1 NKRRSIMKLNN
12 PLEVATITTN
22 VLAHYIY
29 QAISDLDKEDL
40 IKYDNVDYIKDYLDS
55 SIDSLGT
62 DSFYSSVLNSFY
74 GMNHDYGHDYFDTEE
89 ELKEY
94 VLKANLYLI
103 NDSLAVDDVSDEYDA
118 CEQALEMLEADRNDN
133 DE

>member
-1 NKRRSIMKLNN
+1 MKYNN
-12 PLEVATITTN
+12 PLEIATITTN
-22 VLAHYIY
+22 VLAHYVY
-29 QAISDLDKEDL
+29 QAISDLDKEYL
-40 IKYDNVDYIKDYLDS
+40 IKYDNVDYIKDYLDC

-118 CEQALEMLEADRNDN
+118 CVQVLEMLEADRNDN

>member
-1 NKRRSIMKLNN
+1 

-22 VLAHYIY
+22 ILANYVY
-29 QAISDLDKEDL
+29 QAISDLDKEYL
-40 IKYDNVDYIKDYLDS
+40 IKYDNVDYIKDYLDNT
-55 SIDSLGT
+55 IDSLGT
-62 DSFYSSVLNSFY
+62 DRFYSSVLNSFY

-103 NDSLAVDDVSDEYDA
+103 NDSLAVDDVADEYDA
-118 CEQALEMLEADRNDN
+118 CEQVLEMLEADRNDS

>member
-1 NKRRSIMKLNN
+1 MKLNN

-22 VLAHYIY
+22 ILANYVY
-29 QAISDLDKEDL
+29 QAISDLDKEYL
-40 IKYDNVDYIKDYLDS
+40 IKYDNVDYIKDYLDNT
-55 SIDSLGT
+55 IDSLGT
-62 DSFYSSVLNSFY
+62 DGFYSSVLNSFY

-103 NDSLAVDDVSDEYDA
+103 NDSLAVDDVADEYDA
-118 CEQALEMLEADRNDN
+118 CEQVLEMLKADRNDN

>member
-1 NKRRSIMKLNN
+1 MKLNN

-22 VLAHYIY
+22 ILAHYVY
-29 QAISDLDKEDL
+29 QAISDLDNEDL
-40 IKYDNVDYIKDYLDS
+40 IKYDNVDSIKDYLDS

>member
-1 NKRRSIMKLNN
+1 MKLNN

-22 VLAHYIY
+22 VLAHYVY
-29 QAISDLDKEDL
+29 QAISDLDKEYL
-40 IKYDNVDYIKDYLDS
+40 IKYDNVDYIKDYLDNA
-55 SIDSLGT
+55 IDSLGT
-62 DSFYSSVLNSFY
+62 DGFYSSVLNSFY

-103 NDSLAVDDVSDEYDA
+103 NNSLAVDDVSDEYDA
-118 CEQALEMLEADRNDN
+118 CEQVLEMLEADRNDN

>member
-1 NKRRSIMKLNN
+1 MKLNN

-22 VLAHYIY
+22 ILAHYVY
-29 QAISDLDKEDL
+29 QAISDLDNEDL
-40 IKYDNVDYIKDYLDS
+40 IEYDNVDSIKDYLDS

-62 DSFYSSVLNSFY
+62 DRFYSSVLNSFY

>member
-1 NKRRSIMKLNN
+1 MKYNN

-22 VLAHYIY
+22 ILANYVY
-29 QAISDLDKEDL
+29 QAISDLDKEYL

-62 DSFYSSVLNSFY
+62 DRFYSSVLNSFY

-103 NDSLAVDDVSDEYDA
+103 NDSLAVDDVADEYDA
-118 CEQALEMLEADRNDN
+118 CEQVLEMLEADRNDN

>member
-1 NKRRSIMKLNN
+1 MKLNN
-12 PLEVATITTN
+12 TLEVATITTN
-22 VLAHYIY
+22 ILANYVY
-29 QAISDLDKEDL
+29 QAISDLDKEYL
-40 IKYDNVDYIKDYLDS
+40 IKYDNVDYIKDYLDNT
-55 SIDSLGT
+55 IDSLGT
-62 DSFYSSVLNSFY
+62 DRFYSSVLNSFY

-103 NDSLAVDDVSDEYDA
+103 NDSLAVDDVADEYDA
-118 CEQALEMLEADRNDN
+118 CEQVLEMLEADRNDS

>member
-1 NKRRSIMKLNN
+1 MKLNN

-22 VLAHYIY
+22 ILANYVY
-29 QAISDLDKEDL
+29 QAISDLDKEYL
-40 IKYDNVDYIKDYLDS
+40 IKYDNVDYIKDYLDNT
-55 SIDSLGT
+55 IDSLGT
-62 DSFYSSVLNSFY
+62 DGFYSSVLNSFY

-103 NDSLAVDDVSDEYDA
+103 NDSLAVDDVADEYDA
-118 CEQALEMLEADRNDN
+118 CEQVLEMLEADRNDN

>member
-1 NKRRSIMKLNN
+1 MKYNN
-12 PLEVATITTN
+12 PLEIANITTD
-22 VLAHYIY
+22 VLADYLY
-29 QAISDLDKEDL
+29 KAISDLDSEDL
-40 IKYDNVDYIKDYLDS
+40 VKFDNADYINDYLDNT
-55 SIDSLGT
+55 IDLLGT
-62 DSFYSSVLNSFY
+62 DNFYTNVLNSYY

-103 NDSLAVDDVSDEYDA
+103 NDSLAVDDVADEYDA
-118 CEQALEMLEADRNDN
+118 CEQVLEMLEADRNDN

>member
-1 NKRRSIMKLNN
+1 MKLNN

-22 VLAHYIY
+22 ILANYVY
-29 QAISDLDKEDL
+29 QAISDLDKEYL
-40 IKYDNVDYIKDYLDS
+40 IKYDNVDYIKDYLDNT
-55 SIDSLGT
+55 IDSLGA
-62 DSFYSSVLNSFY
+62 DRFYSSVLNSFY

-103 NDSLAVDDVSDEYDA
+103 NDSLAVDDVADEYDA
-118 CEQALEMLEADRNDN
+118 CEQVLEMLEADRNDN

>member
-1 NKRRSIMKLNN
+1 MKYNN
-12 PLEVATITTN
+12 PLEIATITTN
-22 VLAHYIY
+22 VLAHYVY
-29 QAISDLDKEDL
+29 QAISDLDKEYL
-40 IKYDNVDYIKDYLDS
+40 IKYDNVDYIKDYLES

-118 CEQALEMLEADRNDN
+118 CVQVLEMLEADKNDN

>member
-1 NKRRSIMKLNN
+1 MKYNN

-22 VLAHYIY
+22 VLAHYVY
-29 QAISDLDKEDL
+29 QAISDLDKEDF
-40 IKYDNVDYIKDYLDS
+40 IKYNNVDSIKDYLDS

-94 VLKANLYLI
+94 VLKSNLYLI
-103 NDSLAVDDVSDEYDA
+103 HDSLAVDDVSDEYDA
-118 CEQALEMLEADRNDN
+118 CEQALEMLEADRNDS

>member
-1 NKRRSIMKLNN
+1 MKLNN

-22 VLAHYIY
+22 ILANYVY
-29 QAISDLDKEDL
+29 QAISDLDKEYL
-40 IKYDNVDYIKDYLDS
+40 IKYDNVDYIKDYLDNT
-55 SIDSLGT
+55 IDSLGT
-62 DSFYSSVLNSFY
+62 DRFYSRVLNSFY

-103 NDSLAVDDVSDEYDA
+103 NDSLAVDDVADEYDA
-118 CEQALEMLEADRNDN
+118 CEQVLEMLEADRNDN

>member
-1 NKRRSIMKLNN
+1 MKYNN
-12 PLEVATITTN
+12 PLEIATITTN
-22 VLAHYIY
+22 VLAHYVY
-29 QAISDLDKEDL
+29 QAISDLDKEYL

-103 NDSLAVDDVSDEYDA
+103 NNSLAVDDVSDEYDA
-118 CEQALEMLEADRNDN
+118 CKQVLEMLEADRNDN

>member
-1 NKRRSIMKLNN
+1 MKLNN

-22 VLAHYIY
+22 VLAHYVY
-29 QAISDLDKEDL
+29 QAISDLDKEDI

-62 DSFYSSVLNSFY
+62 DRFYSSVLNFFY

-118 CEQALEMLEADRNDN
+118 CKQVLEMLEADRNDN

>member
-1 NKRRSIMKLNN
+1 MKLNN

-22 VLAHYIY
+22 VLAHYVY
-29 QAISDLDKEDL
+29 QAISDLDKEYL
-40 IKYDNVDYIKDYLDS
+40 IKYDNIDYIKDYLDNT
-55 SIDSLGT
+55 IDSLGT
-62 DSFYSSVLNSFY
+62 DRFYSSVLNSFY

-103 NDSLAVDDVSDEYDA
+103 NDSLAVDDVADEYDA
-118 CEQALEMLEADRNDN
+118 CEQVLEMLEADRNDN

>member
-1 NKRRSIMKLNN
+1 MKLNN
-12 PLEVATITTN
+12 PLEVAIITTN
-22 VLAHYIY
+22 ILANYVY
-29 QAISDLDKEDL
+29 QAISDLDKEYL
-40 IKYDNVDYIKDYLDS
+40 IKYDNVDYIKDYLDNT
-55 SIDSLGT
+55 IDSLGT
-62 DSFYSSVLNSFY
+62 DRFYSSVLNSFY

-103 NDSLAVDDVSDEYDA
+103 NDSLAVDDVADEYDA
-118 CEQALEMLEADRNDN
+118 CEQVLEMLEADRNDS

>member
-1 NKRRSIMKLNN
+1 MKLNN

-22 VLAHYIY
+22 VLAHYVY
-29 QAISDLDKEDL
+29 QAISDLDKEYL
-40 IKYDNVDYIKDYLDS
+40 IKYDNVDYIKDYLDNT
-55 SIDSLGT
+55 IDSLGT
-62 DSFYSSVLNSFY
+62 DRFYSSVLNSFY

-103 NDSLAVDDVSDEYDA
+103 NDSLAVDDVSDEYYA
-118 CEQALEMLEADRNDN
+118 CKQVLEMLEADRNDN

>member
-1 NKRRSIMKLNN
+1 MKLNN
-12 PLEVATITTN
+12 TLEVATITTN
-22 VLAHYIY
+22 ILANYVY
-29 QAISDLDKEDL
+29 QAISDLDKEYL
-40 IKYDNVDYIKDYLDS
+40 IKYDNVDYIKDYLDNT
-55 SIDSLGT
+55 IDSLGT
-62 DSFYSSVLNSFY
+62 DRFYSSVLNSFY

-103 NDSLAVDDVSDEYDA
+103 NDSLAVDDVADEYDA
-118 CEQALEMLEADRNDN
+118 CEQVLEMLEADRNDN

>member
-1 NKRRSIMKLNN
+1 MKLNN

-22 VLAHYIY
+22 VLAHYVY
-29 QAISDLDKEDL
+29 QAISDLDKEYL
-40 IKYDNVDYIKDYLDS
+40 IKYDNIDYIKDYLDNT
-55 SIDSLGT
+55 IDSLGT
-62 DSFYSSVLNSFY
+62 DRFYSSVLNSFY

-118 CEQALEMLEADRNDN
+118 CKQVLEMLEADRNDN

>member
-1 NKRRSIMKLNN
+1 MKYNN
-12 PLEVATITTN
+12 PLEIANITTD
-22 VLAHYIY
+22 VLADYLY
-29 QAISDLDKEDL
+29 KAISDLDSEDL
-40 IKYDNVDYIKDYLDS
+40 VKFDNADYIKDYLDNT
-55 SIDSLGT
+55 IDLLGT
-62 DSFYSSVLNSFY
+62 DRFYSSVLNSFY

-103 NDSLAVDDVSDEYDA
+103 NDSLAVDDVADEYDA
-118 CEQALEMLEADRNDN
+118 CEQVLEMLEADRNDS

>member
-1 NKRRSIMKLNN
+1 MKYNN
-12 PLEVATITTN
+12 PLEIANITTD
-22 VLAHYIY
+22 VLADYLY
-29 QAISDLDKEDL
+29 KAISDLDSEDL
-40 IKYDNVDYIKDYLDS
+40 VKFDNADYIKDYLDNT
-55 SIDSLGT
+55 IDLLGT
-62 DSFYSSVLNSFY
+62 DNFYTNVLNSYY

-103 NDSLAVDDVSDEYDA
+103 NDSLAVDDVADEYDA
-118 CEQALEMLEADRNDN
+118 CEQVLEMLEADRNDN

>member
-1 NKRRSIMKLNN
+1 MKLNN

-22 VLAHYIY
+22 ILANYVY
-29 QAISDLDKEDL
+29 QAISDLDKEYL
-40 IKYDNVDYIKDYLDS
+40 IKYDNVDYIKDYLDNT
-55 SIDSLGT
+55 IDSLGT
-62 DSFYSSVLNSFY
+62 DRFYSSVLNSFY

-103 NDSLAVDDVSDEYDA
+103 NDSLAVDDAADEYDA
-118 CEQALEMLEADRNDN
+118 CEQVLEMLEADRNDS

>member
-1 NKRRSIMKLNN
+1 MKLNN
-12 PLEVATITTN
+12 QLEVATITTN
-22 VLAHYIY
+22 VLAHYVY
-29 QAISDLDKEDL
+29 QAISDLDKEDI

-62 DSFYSSVLNSFY
+62 DRFYSSVLNSFY

-118 CEQALEMLEADRNDN
+118 CKQVLEMLEADINDN

>member
-1 NKRRSIMKLNN
+1 MKLNN

-22 VLAHYIY
+22 ILANYVY
-29 QAISDLDKEDL
+29 QAISDLDKEYL
-40 IKYDNVDYIKDYLDS
+40 IKYDNVDYIKDYLDNT
-55 SIDSLGT
+55 IDSLGT
-62 DSFYSSVLNSFY
+62 DRFYSSVLNSFY

-103 NDSLAVDDVSDEYDA
+103 NDSLAVDDVADEYDA
-118 CEQALEMLEADRNDN
+118 CEQVLEMLE
-133 DE
+133 

>member
-1 NKRRSIMKLNN
+1 MKLNN

-22 VLAHYIY
+22 ILAHYVY
-29 QAISDLDKEDL
+29 QAISDLDNEDL
-40 IKYDNVDYIKDYLDS
+40 IEYDNVDSIKDYLDS

-103 NDSLAVDDVSDEYDA
+103 HDSLAVDDVSDEYDA

>member
-1 NKRRSIMKLNN
+1 MKINN

-22 VLAHYIY
+22 ILANYVY
-29 QAISDLDKEDL
+29 QAISDLDKEYL
-40 IKYDNVDYIKDYLDS
+40 IKYDNVDYIKDYLDNT
-55 SIDSLGT
+55 IDSLGT
-62 DSFYSSVLNSFY
+62 DRFYSSVLNSFY

-118 CEQALEMLEADRNDN
+118 CEQVLEMLEADRNDS

>member
-1 NKRRSIMKLNN
+1 MKLNN

-22 VLAHYIY
+22 ILAHYVY
-29 QAISDLDKEDL
+29 QAISDLDNEDL
-40 IKYDNVDYIKDYLDS
+40 IEYDNVDSIKDYLDS

-62 DSFYSSVLNSFY
+62 DSFYSSVLNYFY

-94 VLKANLYLI
+94 VLKSNLYLI
-103 NDSLAVDDVSDEYDA
+103 HDSLAVDDVSDEYDA
-118 CEQALEMLEADRNDN
+118 CEQALEMLEADRNDS

>member
-1 NKRRSIMKLNN
+1 MKLNN

-22 VLAHYIY
+22 VLAHYVY
-29 QAISDLDKEDL
+29 QAISDLDKEDI

-62 DSFYSSVLNSFY
+62 DRFYSSVLNSFY

-103 NDSLAVDDVSDEYDA
+103 NESLAVDDVSDEYDA
-118 CEQALEMLEADRNDN
+118 CKQVLEMLEADINDN

>member
-1 NKRRSIMKLNN
+1 MKLNN

-22 VLAHYIY
+22 VLAHYVY
-29 QAISDLDKEDL
+29 QAISDLDKEYL

-74 GMNHDYGHDYFDTEE
+74 GMNHNYGHDYFDTEE

-118 CEQALEMLEADRNDN
+118 CVQVLEMLEADRNDN

>member
-1 NKRRSIMKLNN
+1 MKYNN

-29 QAISDLDKEDL
+29 QAISDLDKEYL
-40 IKYDNVDYIKDYLDS
+40 IKYDNVDYIKDYLDNT
-55 SIDSLGT
+55 IDSLGT
-62 DSFYSSVLNSFY
+62 DRFYSSVLNSFY

-103 NDSLAVDDVSDEYDA
+103 NDSLAVDDVADEYDA
-118 CEQALEMLEADRNDN
+118 CEQVLEMLEADRNDS

>member
-1 NKRRSIMKLNN
+1 MKYNN
-12 PLEVATITTN
+12 PLEIATITTN
-22 VLAHYIY
+22 VLAHYVY
-29 QAISDLDKEDL
+29 HAISDLDKEYL
-40 IKYDNVDYIKDYLDS
+40 IKYDNVDYIKDYLDC

-118 CEQALEMLEADRNDN
+118 CVQVLEMLEADRNDN

>member
-1 NKRRSIMKLNN
+1 MKYKN
-12 PLEVATITTN
+12 PIEIANITTD
-22 VLAHYIY
+22 VLADYLY
-29 QAISDLDKEDL
+29 KAISDLDSEDL
-40 IKYDNVDYIKDYLDS
+40 VKFDNADYIKDYLDNT
-55 SIDSLGT
+55 IDLLGT
-62 DSFYSSVLNSFY
+62 DNFYTNVLNSYY

-103 NDSLAVDDVSDEYDA
+103 NDSLAVDDVADEYDA
-118 CEQALEMLEADRNDN
+118 CEQVLEMLEADRNDN